1 MKLVYLLLALLVSF
15 SASCSMGLT
24 GDNGLEVSGD
34 EAAGVVTLRLDG
46 SVVRGILADSGNA
59 TGEDN
64 WITLAGTGNVTT
76 SASGHIVSINAV
88 TSIGNATFAEDSDKL
103 DGQHGS
109 YYLPASGGNS
119 TYAGDADKLDG
130 QHGSYYLPASG
141 GNSTYAGDADKLDGQ
156 HGSYY
161 LPASGGNSTYAGD
174 ADKLDGQHGS
184 YYSSAVGFGSGCY
197 AYRATN
203 QSVTYDATLVELDTE
218 LYDVANEFN
227 TSTHLFT
234 ATNAGYYVVSQGVNF
249 VGVSLKYV
257 ESFCY
262 QNTAARGFAYC
273 QAHCSSANGIMA
285 NGSACVYLS
294 AGETV
299 GMYVIQNLAN
309 PRNLIGAL
317 YTFMSIYRIA

>member
-130 QHGSYYLPASG
+130 QHGSYY
-141 GNSTYAGDADKLDGQ
+141 
-156 HGSYY
+156 
-161 LPASGGNSTYAGD
+161 
-174 ADKLDGQHGS
+174 
-184 YYSSAVGFGSGCY
+184 SSAVGFGSGCY

-234 ATNAGYYVVSQGVNF
+234 ATNAGYYVVSQGINF

-257 ESFCY
+257 ESYCY

-273 QAHCSSANGIMA
+273 QAHCSSASGIMA

>member
-88 TSIGNATFAEDSDKL
+88 TSIGNATFAEDS
-103 DGQHGS
+103 
-109 YYLPASGGNS
+109 
-119 TYAGDADKLDG
+119 
-130 QHGSYYLPASG
+130 
-141 GNSTYAGDADKLDGQ
+141 DKLDGQ

>member
-161 LPASGGNSTYAGD
+161 
-174 ADKLDGQHGS
+174 
-184 YYSSAVGFGSGCY
+184 SSAVGFGSGCY

-234 ATNAGYYVVSQGVNF
+234 ATNAGYYVVSQGISF

-257 ESFCY
+257 ESYCY